1 MDFVV
6 DANIIF
12 AALIKKGITADL
24 LCRETFHLY
33 APEFLLEEFEDY
45 KELLK
50 DKTER
55 TEEEFLAL
63 LSIIKRRIIF
73 VPKEEIMP
81 LIETSKRFSPDPK
94 DITYIAL
101 ALMLNIPLWSNDKAL
116 KNKQNN
122 VKVYNTQDLLFI
134 LKDTFLNN

>member
-1 MDFVV
+1 MDLVV

-12 AALIKKGITADL
+12 AALIKKSFTAEL
-24 LCRETFHLY
+24 LCREDFHLY
-33 APEFLLEEFEDY
+33 APEFLLEEFLDY

-50 DKTER
+50 EKTER
-55 TEEEFLAL
+55 TEEEFEIL
-63 LSIIKRRIIF
+63 LSVIKRRIIF
-73 VPKEEIMP
+73 FQKDEIMVW
-81 LIETSKRFSPDPK
+81 IEKSKKFSPDMK

-116 KNKQNN
+116 KEKQNN
-122 VKVYNTQDLLFI
+122 VKVYNTQDLLSL